1 MNNTTNLSSLIWS
14 SADDVLRGLF
24 KSSEYGRVIL
34 PFVVMRRLDC
44 VLEPK
49 KDEVYKLYTKYKDQL
64 SDPSPV
70 ILQKVGLPFFNTS
83 KFDLSRIK
91 GDSTNVLINFDN
103 YVQGYSK
110 NVLDIIENFSIH
122 PLVEK
127 LHNHDRLYRLIDKFT
142 EFDLHPDKIDNHQMG
157 SIYEEL
163 LRKFSEMSNEESGD
177 HFTPRDVVKLLVS
190 FVFGGDKED
199 LQGEGM
205 IRSVFDPCCGT
216 GGMLTIG
223 KEWVLENIN
232 PNLRIDL
239 YGQELNDVTYSICK
253 SDLLMMDENPE
264 NIQGPASSISDDR
277 HQGHRFD
284 YMITNPPFG
293 VSWKSEKEF
302 VDEEAKDPAGR
313 FFVGTPRTSDGSLL
327 FLQHL
332 IHKMNPEGSR
342 IGIIFNGSPLF
353 TGDAGSGESEIRRW
367 IIENDWL
374 ECIVSLP
381 DRMFFNTGITT
392 YIWIV
397 TNKKSPDRA
406 GRVQLI
412 DGASFFT
419 SMKRNL
425 GHKGKH
431 ITKEQTQELFRIYQN
446 NEENDFCKIFPN
458 NFFGYTK
465 VMVEQPL
472 IEDGNPKTDRQGNPK
487 PDISKRD
494 NERVP
499 LSESVDEYYEREV
512 KPYLPNSWMNRS
524 KDKVGY
530 KIGLTKYFYKF
541 TPLRGLDKI
550 SRDLESLD
558 DEIKWLSKK
567 IELLKE
573 QRTSMINQCA
583 TKGLNPNVEM
593 KDSGV
598 EWIGEIPEHWSCQKL
613 KFFARQISDKRLPVD
628 GDIKVSPENVE
639 SQTGKILNFYS
650 DYETK
655 GQIFK
660 PGDILFNKLRVYLN
674 KVVLCDFDG
683 LSMGE
688 MIVIRPHSIL
698 GAYLYRVLNSSGF
711 IEHVNS
717 LSEGVK
723 LPRPPIAEIFDSLI
737 PIPPESEQYE
747 VTDYLG
753 RHLEKTDL
761 LVEKHTGW
769 VDLISEYRQS
779 LISSVVTGK
788 IRVTED
794 MG

>member
-1 MNNTTNLSSLIWS
+1 MNKTTSLSSLIWS

-24 KSSEYGRVIL
+24 KPSEYGRVIL

-49 KDEVYKLYTKYKDQL
+49 KDEVYELYNKFKDQL

-70 ILQKVGLPFFNTS
+70 ILRQVGLPFFNTS

-91 GDSTNVLINFDN
+91 SDPTNVLMNFNN

-110 NVLDIIENFSIH
+110 NVLDIIENFSIN

-127 LHNHDRLYRLIDKFT
+127 LHKNKRLYLLIDKFT

-157 SIYEEL
+157 SVYEEL

-199 LQGEGM
+199 LQGEGK

-232 PNLRIDL
+232 SNLKIDL

-264 NIQGPASSISDDR
+264 NIQGPTSSISDDR
-277 HQGHRFD
+277 HQGRKFD

-293 VSWKSEKEF
+293 VSWKSEAEF
-302 VDEEAKDPAGR
+302 VKEEKKDPNGR

-342 IGIIFNGSPLF
+342 IGLVFNGSPLF
-353 TGDAGSGESEIRRW
+353 TGDAGSGESEIRKW

-397 TNKKSPDRA
+397 TNKKSSDRK
-406 GRVQLI
+406 GKVQLI
-412 DGASFFT
+412 DGTSFF
-419 SMKRNL
+419 SQMRKNL
-425 GHKGKH
+425 GDKGKY
-431 ITKEQTQELFRIYQN
+431 ITDEQSEQLFEIYQN
-446 NEENDFCKIFPN
+446 NEENEFCKIYPN

-465 VMVEQPL
+465 VVVEQPL
-472 IEDGNPKTDRQGNPK
+472 IENGDIKTDRQGNPK
-487 PDISKRD
+487 PDTSKRD
-494 NERVP
+494 TERIP
-499 LSESVDEYYEREV
+499 LSESIDDYYDREV
-512 KPYLPNSWMNRS
+512 RPHVSDSWMDRS

-530 KIGLTKYFYKF
+530 EINFTKYFYQF
-541 TPLRGLDKI
+541 TPLRSLEEI
-550 SRDLESLD
+550 SNDLKNLD
-558 DEIKWLSKK
+558 DEI
-567 IELLKE
+567 
-573 QRTSMINQCA
+573 
-583 TKGLNPNVEM
+583 
-593 KDSGV
+593 
-598 EWIGEIPEHWSCQKL
+598 
-613 KFFARQISDKRLPVD
+613 
-628 GDIKVSPENVE
+628 
-639 SQTGKILNFYS
+639 QT
-650 DYETK
+650 
-655 GQIFK
+655 
-660 PGDILFNKLRVYLN
+660 
-674 KVVLCDFDG
+674 
-683 LSMGE
+683 LSME
-688 MIVIRPHSIL
+688 MT
-698 GAYLYRVLNSSGF
+698 N
-711 IEHVNS
+711 E
-717 LSEGVK
+717 
-723 LPRPPIAEIFDSLI
+723 
-737 PIPPESEQYE
+737 
-747 VTDYLG
+747 
-753 RHLEKTDL
+753 
-761 LVEKHTGW
+761 
-769 VDLISEYRQS
+769 
-779 LISSVVTGK
+779 
-788 IRVTED
+788 
-794 MG
+794 